1 MLVHFAQA
9 GQRARF
15 IHFGIINAA
24 ARRASSRA
32 AQLTPGHGQLAPP
45 PLLLSSPTYNPL
57 HPSCRQSPESAPS
70 VRPYLAPCPINPT
83 PAPLKMAQNRRFCR
97 QIPLQT
103 RSCGADR
110 RPWRSPADP
119 SCKFPCKIKKRA
131 DRFFPI
137 NPLHLFFY
145 VLLIR
150 LDVVKPILPAHGIT
164 FPPGRLPS
172 AAPRPLRPSIPPQS
186 ASPCRFRLSQIQ
198 SEKPV
203 PSS

>member
-1 MLVHFAQA
+1 MFILRKLGSAPDLYTSGLLTLPLGAPH
-9 GQRARF
+9 RARLSW
-15 IHFGIINAA
+15 
-24 ARRASSRA
+24 R
-32 AQLTPGHGQLAPP
+32 LAMANVPPP

-119 SCKFPCKIKKRA
+119 FCKFPCKIKKRT
-131 DRFFPI
+131 DRSFSNSPRRIIILFLASDFFATHHL
-137 NPLHLFFY
+137 LHVSSRTMHFS
-145 VLLIR
+145 R
-150 LDVVKPILPAHGIT
+150 L
-164 FPPGRLPS
+164 
-172 AAPRPLRPSIPPQS
+172 
-186 ASPCRFRLSQIQ
+186 
-198 SEKPV
+198 
-203 PSS
+203 